1 MQPSGHLMGP
11 PGVRVPTKEN
21 TINATRKGIA
31 AVGCAAFIA
40 TTATACGTAGD
51 LNTGAKVQRALD
63 RLGEQKAVTVSVG
76 FDGSERQLW
85 SALKGSDG
93 FTRADAKMLAGLDV
107 SLSVS
112 AAGPLKDIKD
122 VKAEGASVALRVSF
136 GRGGD
141 LLEIRS
147 LSGKEAYL
155 RVDVQQFLSLADDLG
170 SAQSKG
176 DLKGFR
182 KFLDA
187 ADELPSSYK
196 SVKDAL
202 GGKWISIDPAAFQ
215 EFSRSM
221 AAAGPAGSPLPDTPQ
236 LDAATQ
242 ERITKALRRALERNA
257 RFADAGSKDGADIV
271 KVTVPAGKTADALAD
286 ALEPLADQL
295 PEGVAPSDLKD
306 VPDKDVTVDVAVKDG
321 TLSGISLD
329 LDQFD
334 SGEEIHGALPLTVG
348 FAPDAAPVAAPAGA
362 TPLNPQDVMGAM
374 MQFMMGGM
382 DE

>member
-1 MQPSGHLMGP
+1 M
-11 PGVRVPTKEN
+11 
-21 TINATRKGIA
+21 RKGIA
-31 AVGCAAFIA
+31 AAGCAAFIA
-40 TTATACGTAGD
+40 TTASACGTAEN
-51 LNTGAKVQRALD
+51 LSAGAKLQQAVD
-63 RLGEQKAVTVSVG
+63 RLGEQKAVTLSVG
-76 FDGSERQLW
+76 LDGNEQQIW

-93 FTRADAKMLAGLDV
+93 FTRENAELLAGIDV

-112 AAGPLKDIKD
+112 AAKPLKD
-122 VKAEGASVALRVSF
+122 VKEGGASLALRISL
-136 GRGGD
+136 GRGKD
-141 LLEIRS
+141 LLEVRG
-147 LSGKEAYL
+147 LAGGKTYL
-155 RVDVQQFLSLADDLG
+155 RLDLRRFMSLAGDLG
-170 SAQSKG
+170 TGKSKG
-176 DLKGFR
+176 DMAQIQQ
-182 KFLDA
+182 FLDA
-187 ADELPSSYK
+187 ADDLPSSYK

-202 GGKWISIDPAAFQ
+202 GGKWVSVDPKAFQ
-215 EFSRSM
+215 EFAMSM
-221 AAAGPAGSPLPDTPQ
+221 GENGPAGSPLPDTPE
-236 LDAATQ
+236 LDAGTQ
-242 ERITKALRRALERNA
+242 KRVTKALRRALESNA
-257 RFADAGSKDGADIV
+257 KFADAGSKDGADIV

-295 PEGVAPSDLKD
+295 PEGVSPSDLKD

-334 SGEEIHGALPLTVG
+334 SGDEIHGALPLTVG

>member
-1 MQPSGHLMGP
+1 MSTEEY
-11 PGVRVPTKEN
+11 V
-21 TINATRKGIA
+21 INATRKGIA
-31 AVGCAAFIA
+31 AFGCAAFIA
-40 TTATACGTAGD
+40 TTAACGTAGD
-51 LNTGAKVQRALD
+51 LSAGARLQRALD

-76 FDGSERQLW
+76 FDGSEQRIW

-112 AAGPLKDIKD
+112 AARPLKDLKD
-122 VKAEGASVALRVSF
+122 DKDDKDGKDDKAEGASVALRVSF
-136 GRGGD
+136 GRGED
-141 LLEIRS
+141 LLEMRS
-147 LSGKEAYL
+147 LSDGKTYL

-176 DLKGFR
+176 GMKGFR
-182 KFLDA
+182 TFLDA
-187 ADELPSSYK
+187 ADELPSSYR

-202 GGKWISIDPAAFQ
+202 GGKWISVDPAAFQ

-221 AAAGPAGSPLPDTPQ
+221 AAAGPAGSPLPDTPE
-236 LDAATQ
+236 LDAGTQ

-257 RFADAGSKDGADIV
+257 KITDAGTKDGADIV

-286 ALEPLADQL
+286 ALEPLADKL
-295 PEGVAPSDLKD
+295 PDGVSPSDLKD

-334 SGEEIHGALPLTVG
+334 SGDEIHGALPLTVG

-362 TPLNPQDVMGAM
+362 TPLDPQDVMGAM
-374 MQFMMGGM
+374 MQLMMGGM

>member
-1 MQPSGHLMGP
+1 MSTEEY
-11 PGVRVPTKEN
+11 V
-21 TINATRKGIA
+21 INATRKGIA
-31 AVGCAAFIA
+31 AFGCAAFIA
-40 TTATACGTAGD
+40 TTAACGTAGD
-51 LNTGAKVQRALD
+51 LSAGARLQRALD

-76 FDGSERQLW
+76 FDGSEQRIW
-85 SALKGSDG
+85 SALEGSDG
-93 FTRADAKMLAGLDV
+93 FTRADAKMLASLDV

-112 AAGPLKDIKD
+112 AAGPLKDVKD
-122 VKAEGASVALRVSF
+122 DKAEGASVALRVSF

-141 LLEIRS
+141 LLEMRS
-147 LSGKEAYL
+147 LSDGKTYL

-176 DLKGFR
+176 GMKGFR
-182 KFLDA
+182 TFLDA
-187 ADELPSSYK
+187 ADELPSSYR

-202 GGKWISIDPAAFQ
+202 GGKWISVDPAAFQ
-215 EFSRSM
+215 DFSRSM
-221 AAAGPAGSPLPDTPQ
+221 AAAGPAGSPLPDTPE
-236 LDAATQ
+236 LDAGTQ

-257 RFADAGSKDGADIV
+257 KITDAGTKDGADIV

-295 PEGVAPSDLKD
+295 PEGVSPSDLKD

-334 SGEEIHGALPLTVG
+334 SGDEIHGALPLTVG
-348 FAPDAAPVAAPAGA
+348 FAPDAAAVAAPAGA
-362 TPLNPQDVMGAM
+362 TPLDPQDVMGAM